1 MEITADQHFLLL
13 FVFSKHFGSD
23 LKDERPSK
31 SVFQRIVEGLP
42 PYATLD
48 LSDNMI
54 KELDDEELT
63 ESSLSRSREM
73 GMGNLRY
80 V

>member
-48 LSDNMI
+48 LSGTRI
-54 KELDDEELT
+54 RTLEVE
-63 ESSLSRSREM
+63 RVYYYV
-73 GMGNLRY
+73 LRMANKSDI
-80 V
+80 VER